1 MMELG
6 LTITYD
12 RRCSIDFFFFFFL
25 LKVLDKVHCCCT
37 YHIHSNLRGKCN
49 MGLLFHRR
57 ACNFNSLSFLKGR
70 GFALF
75 PYPFV

>member
-12 RRCSIDFFFFFFL
+12 RRCSIDFFFFFL